1 MLASLGNLASGI
13 TKKNCQGISK
23 RFDVIAVAHG
33 ESPHFG
39 ISHLKDHVPKLIV
52 VDGGWHI
59 KTSHSLT
66 GPLNSVL
73 YDPPDVSHP
82 RVDVF

>member
-13 TKKNCQGISK
+13 TKKNC
-23 RFDVIAVAHG
+23 R
-33 ESPHFG
+33 
-39 ISHLKDHVPKLIV
+39 
-52 VDGGWHI
+52 GWHI